1 LEFFSLRARADALD
15 RLARHGADATVLAGG
30 TIVMV
35 QVSRGEIAPSVVL
48 HVEGVRDLATHGVV
62 DGRPTFGAL
71 TTNRTIATDAAL
83 MRTHAGLAQAA
94 GRCGGWQTQSVGTIG
109 GNVCAAW
116 PTSDLL
122 PALLAHGAHVTLQ
135 AAGRAERRLPLDAFL
150 QDAPARTA
158 RLPDELL
165 TRIDIDAC
173 PPRTADSTI
182 KVGRRG
188 AMEVAVVGLA
198 VRLTLAD
205 DDRISDIRIAVG
217 AVGPRAWRATEAEA
231 MLRDHTVSPDR
242 LRAAG
247 DALAQ
252 QAAPVS
258 DYRRAVLPRLLA
270 RAVNDCATG
279 ARA

>member
-1 LEFFSLRARADALD
+1 LEFVCARSRAEALD

-30 TIVMV
+30 TIIMA
-35 QVSRGEIAPSVVL
+35 QFARGEITPSVVL
-48 HVEGVRDLATHGVV
+48 HIEGVRDLATHGVA
-62 DGRPTFGAL
+62 DGRPSFGAL
-71 TTNRTIATDAAL
+71 TTNRTIATDASL
-83 MRTHAGLAQAA
+83 LRTHPGLAQAA

-122 PALLAHGAHVTLQ
+122 PPLLAHGAHVTLQ
-135 AAGRAERRLPLDAFL
+135 AAGRAERRLPLDTFL
-150 QDAPARTA
+150 HDPSRTA

-173 PPRTADSTI
+173 PPRTADITV

-188 AMEVAVVGLA
+188 AMEVAVLGLA
-198 VRLTLAD
+198 VRLTLAE

-217 AVGPRAWRATEAEA
+217 AAGPRAWRATEAEA
-231 MLRDHTVSPDR
+231 MLRDHALSPDR

-247 DALAQ
+247 DALAR
-252 QAAPVS
+252 QAGSVS

-270 RAVNDCATG
+270 RAVNDCAAG